1 MILENLKFI
10 AGVLFYSLAD
20 LFLAILWV
28 LIVPGVIYGV
38 IRELTGHGM
47 RIKKNDGLQPDTG

>member
-20 LFLAILWV
+20 LFLAILWI

-38 IRELTGHGM
+38 VRGINRTRHED
-47 RIKKNDGLQPDTG
+47 KNE